1 MIDPCI
7 IKEIKEALE
16 QPYPGIVG
24 HLSKKY
30 GIAKWRI
37 LLMRL
42 KASTNVNNL
51 KKAAIDIIVKRIF
64 NKKK

>member
-1 MIDPCI
+1 MIDPCV
-7 IKEIKEALE
+7 IKEIKEALK
-16 QPYPGIVG
+16 QPYQGIVG

-30 GIAKWRI
+30 GIAMWRI

-42 KASTNVNNL
+42 KASTNL
-51 KKAAIDIIVKRIF
+51 KNIAIDIIMKRIL

>member
-1 MIDPCI
+1 MIDPCV
-7 IKEIKEALE
+7 IKEIKEALQ

-42 KASTNVNNL
+42 KASTNL
-51 KKAAIDIIVKRIF
+51 KNIAIDIIMKRIL

>member
-1 MIDPCI
+1 MIDPCV
-7 IKEIKEALE
+7 IKEIKEALK

-42 KASTNVNNL
+42 KASTNL
-51 KKAAIDIIVKRIF
+51 KNIAIDIIMKRIL